1 MVSFGKA
8 AVLVEVVEN
17 GGMDGDE
24 FLQTSH
30 SPKALHRPFSSSERQ
45 MRALTSVVQP
55 KATGLPVLAPHV
67 AKRGF
72 V

>member
-1 MVSFGKA
+1 MVPLGKA
-8 AVLVEVVEN
+8 AILFEMVED

-45 MRALTSVVQP
+45 M
-55 KATGLPVLAPHV
+55 
-67 AKRGF
+67 
-72 V
+72 